1 MNLISPNTS
10 FDVISLTGPNKKKRS
25 HKEFKSHQTLKHTY
39 SEPSLLS
46 HDSTIYEL
54 DIEKIKRGEDMRTSV
69 MIKNIPNKYTQKA
82 LLQEINDNNIGK
94 YDFLYLP
101 IDF

>member
-1 MNLISPNTS
+1 
-10 FDVISLTGPNKKKRS
+10 
-25 HKEFKSHQTLKHTY
+25 
-39 SEPSLLS
+39 LLS

-54 DIEKIKRGEDMRTSV
+54 DIEKIKRGEDFRTSV